1 MYYYDSTIGQTV
13 FQGPDRNANTLQNAS
28 LETSLVIVNGVVLD
42 NDQYTLT
49 EVTLTLNDGCLTS
62 DDIVSVIVFREPA
75 EAEDSVGQ
83 GQITTV
89 DVLTIPPGSDSTR
102 PINLPDN
109 LELVTT
115 QFDANWFLN
124 DRIDELDLK
133 VDGINVSVDLSD
145 YSTTIEMV
153 AADDTTLAD
162 AKAYTDNEIAAI
174 PPAGNVDL
182 SSYALTTY
190 VDDQDS
196 KLQIQIDSLSA
207 SGGYN
212 DAWIQIAIDA
222 GDASTLVDAKAYTDS
237 EIAAIPPTDLSAHA
251 TKKEVTDGD
260 AKALVDSK
268 AYTDNEIAAI
278 PPTDLSSHATK
289 KEVTDGDAKALT
301 DSKKYTDDKID
312 AIVFPPGTI
321 VRDTEPPNAPNGT
334 NWFDTVRLELF
345 VRASQTWV
353 ASSPLGARVTQG
365 ELLQSE
371 LLDRV
376 TTIEEI
382 QSQPAGDVDKEYVD
396 AQDATKIGNA
406 GEQILPT
413 PTWKLRARK
422 VDDSGNYSYLAIQ
435 DDSLKLY
442 HVADPTADAHGMSR
456 GYADGRYQFIQKPI
470 GFKVDQS
477 GTCTLN
483 TIPNSGEFCGLNNS
497 SPGSST
503 AANNYFG
510 NWNAGIRVHIDKLLN
525 PQGSQF
531 EVTERYSIAGTVSI
545 FGKDTGKLFFK
556 HGITAVVRDSS
567 HPYVELIFATRV
579 PTFGTGSIND
589 ESKYVVIVDGLTS
602 TATNTTLVP
611 EGAGEE

>member
-1 MYYYDSTIGQTV
+1 MYYYDSTIDQTV

-28 LETSLVIVNGVVLD
+28 LETSLVLVNGVVLD

-49 EVTLTLNDGCLTS
+49 ESTLTLNDGCLTS

-75 EAEDSVGQ
+75 EAEDSVVQ

-89 DVLTIPPGSDSTR
+89 DVLTIPPGSDATR

-109 LELVTT
+109 LELITT

-124 DRIDELDLK
+124 DRIDEVDLK
-133 VDGINVSVDLSD
+133 IDGINVSVDLSD
-145 YSTTIEMV
+145 YSTTVEMV

-174 PPAGNVDL
+174 PPAGDVDL

-190 VDDQDS
+190 VDEQDN
-196 KLQIQIDSLSA
+196 KLQTQIDSLSA

-212 DAWIQIAIDA
+212 DAWIQVAIDA
-222 GDASTLVDAKAYTDS
+222 GDASTLVDAKSYTDD
-237 EIAAIPPTDLSAHA
+237 EIAAIPPTDLSA
-251 TKKEVTDGD
+251 
-260 AKALVDSK
+260 
-268 AYTDNEIAAI
+268 
-278 PPTDLSSHATK
+278 HATK

-321 VRDTEPPNAPNGT
+321 VRNTEPPNAPNGT

-345 VRASQTWV
+345 VRASETWV
-353 ASSPLGARVTQG
+353 PSSPLGARVAQG
-365 ELLQSE
+365 EIVQSQ

-382 QSQPAGDVDKEYVD
+382 QSQPSGDVDKEYVD
-396 AQDATKIGNA
+396 AQDATKIGNT

-470 GFKVDQS
+470 GFKVDQA
-477 GTCTLN
+477 GVCTLN

-510 NWNAGIRVHIDKLLN
+510 NWNAGIRVHTDKLLN
-525 PQGSQF
+525 PQGNQF
-531 EVTERYSIAGTVSI
+531 DVMERYSIAGTVSV
-545 FGKDTGKLFFK
+545 FGKDTGKLFFR

-567 HPYVELIFATRV
+567 HPYVELIFATRI
-579 PTFGTGSIND
+579 PTFGTGEIND
-589 ESKYVVIVDGLTS
+589 ESKYILIVDGLTS
-602 TATNTTLVP
+602 SVTGTTLVP
-611 EGAGEE
+611 EGDEIE

>member
-1 MYYYDSTIGQTV
+1 MTYRILTKRNNEQGVVPHATELALGELALNYHDMILYALDSGGNVQPVSSGSDGGGDLIAMDYTFWVKVVQEGQ
-13 FQGPDRNANTLQNAS
+13 
-28 LETSLVIVNGVVLD
+28 SLVEFEGKDDSGNEYEVNVEGFDVALNGVSLIPDTDYVI
-42 NDQYTLT
+42 NDTR
-49 EVTLTLNDGCLTS
+49 LTLG
-62 DDIVSVIVFREPA
+62 EPA
-75 EAEDSVGQ
+75 EPGDVVIIRSLKASDGVSPG
-83 GQITTV
+83 
-89 DVLTIPPGSDSTR
+89 VLTTNDIALLGDDTTTPAPMGYQEW
-102 PINLPDN
+102 IADN
-109 LELVTT
+109 SLRT
-115 QFDANWFLN
+115 QQDANWFLLH
-124 DRIDELDLK
+124 RIDELEIPEDQ
-133 VDGINVSVDLSD
+133 DLSK
-145 YSTTIEMV
+145 YETIVNSE
-153 AADDTTLAD
+153 
-162 AKAYTDNEIAAI
+162 
-174 PPAGNVDL
+174 AGD
-182 SSYALTTY
+182 SAL
-190 VDDQDS
+190 QD
-196 KLQIQIDSLSA
+196 QIDALSA

-212 DAWIQIAIDA
+212 DAWIQVAIEA
-222 GDASTLVDAKAYTDS
+222 GDEATLDDAKKYTDS

-260 AKALVDSK
+260 AKAL
-268 AYTDNEIAAI
+268 
-278 PPTDLSSHATK
+278 
-289 KEVTDGDAKALT
+289 T
-301 DSKKYTDDKID
+301 DSKKYTDVKID

-353 ASSPLGARVTQG
+353 PSSPLGARVSQG

-371 LLDRV
+371 LVDRV

-382 QSQPAGDVDKEYVD
+382 QSQPSSDVDKEYVD
-396 AQDATKIGNA
+396 AQDATKIGNT

-413 PTWKLRARK
+413 ATWKLRAKK

-470 GFKVDQS
+470 GFKVDQA
-477 GTCTLN
+477 GVCTLN
-483 TIPNSGEFCGLNNS
+483 TIPSSGEFCGLNNS

-503 AANNYFG
+503 SANNYFG

>member
-1 MYYYDSTIGQTV
+1 MTYRILTKRNNEQGVVPHATELALGELALNYHDMILYALDSGGNVQPVSSGSDGGGDLIAMDYTFWVKVVQEGQ
-13 FQGPDRNANTLQNAS
+13 
-28 LETSLVIVNGVVLD
+28 SLVEFEGKDDSGNEYEVNVEGFDVALNGVSLIPDTDYVI
-42 NDQYTLT
+42 NDTR
-49 EVTLTLNDGCLTS
+49 LTLG
-62 DDIVSVIVFREPA
+62 EPA
-75 EAEDSVGQ
+75 EPGDVVIIRSLKASDGVSPG
-83 GQITTV
+83 
-89 DVLTIPPGSDSTR
+89 VLTTNDIALLGDDTTTPEPKGYQEWVADN
-102 PINLPDN
+102 NLQ
-109 LELVTT
+109 T
-115 QFDANWFLN
+115 QQDANWFLLH
-124 DRIDELDLK
+124 RIDGLEIPEDQ
-133 VDGINVSVDLSD
+133 DLSK
-145 YSTTIEMV
+145 YETIVNSE
-153 AADDTTLAD
+153 
-162 AKAYTDNEIAAI
+162 
-174 PPAGNVDL
+174 AGD
-182 SSYALTTY
+182 SAL
-190 VDDQDS
+190 QD
-196 KLQIQIDSLSA
+196 QIDALSA

-212 DAWIQIAIDA
+212 DAWIQVAIEA
-222 GDASTLVDAKAYTDS
+222 GDEATLDDAKKYTDS

-260 AKALVDSK
+260 AK
-268 AYTDNEIAAI
+268 T
-278 PPTDLSSHATK
+278 
-289 KEVTDGDAKALT
+289 LT

-353 ASSPLGARVTQG
+353 PSSPLGARVSQG

-371 LLDRV
+371 LVDRV

-382 QSQPAGDVDKEYVD
+382 QSQPSSDVDKEYVD
-396 AQDATKIGNA
+396 AQDATKIGNT

-413 PTWKLRARK
+413 ATWKLRAKK

-470 GFKVDQS
+470 GFKVDQA
-477 GTCTLN
+477 GVCTLN
-483 TIPNSGEFCGLNNS
+483 TIPSSGEFCGLNNS

>member
-1 MYYYDSTIGQTV
+1 MTYRILTKRNNEQGVVPHATELALGELALNYHDMILYALDSGGNVQPVSSGSDGGGDLIAMDYTFWVKVVQEGQ
-13 FQGPDRNANTLQNAS
+13 
-28 LETSLVIVNGVVLD
+28 SLVEFEGKDDSGNEYEVNVEGFDVALNGVSIIPNTDYVITD
-42 NDQYTLT
+42 TR
-49 EVTLTLNDGCLTS
+49 LTLG
-62 DDIVSVIVFREPA
+62 EPA
-75 EAEDSVGQ
+75 EPGDVIIIRSLKASDGVSPG
-83 GQITTV
+83 
-89 DVLTIPPGSDSTR
+89 VLTTNDIALLGDDTTTPAPMGYQEW
-102 PINLPDN
+102 IADN
-109 LELVTT
+109 SLRT
-115 QFDANWFLN
+115 QQDANWFLLH
-124 DRIDELDLK
+124 RIDELEIPEDQ
-133 VDGINVSVDLSD
+133 DLSK
-145 YSTTIEMV
+145 YETIVNSE
-153 AADDTTLAD
+153 
-162 AKAYTDNEIAAI
+162 
-174 PPAGNVDL
+174 AGD
-182 SSYALTTY
+182 SAL
-190 VDDQDS
+190 QD
-196 KLQIQIDSLSA
+196 QIDALSA

-212 DAWIQIAIDA
+212 DAWIQVAIEA
-222 GDASTLVDAKAYTDS
+222 GDEATLDDAKKYTDS

-260 AKALVDSK
+260 AK
-268 AYTDNEIAAI
+268 T
-278 PPTDLSSHATK
+278 
-289 KEVTDGDAKALT
+289 LT

-353 ASSPLGARVTQG
+353 PSSPLGARVSQG

-371 LLDRV
+371 LVDRV

-382 QSQPAGDVDKEYVD
+382 QSQPSSDVDKEYVD
-396 AQDATKIGNA
+396 AQDATKIGNT

-413 PTWKLRARK
+413 ATWKLRAKK

-470 GFKVDQS
+470 GFKVDQA
-477 GTCTLN
+477 GVCTLN
-483 TIPNSGEFCGLNNS
+483 TIPSSGEFCGLNNS

>member
-1 MYYYDSTIGQTV
+1 MTYRILTKRNNEQGVVPHATELALGELALNYHDMILYALDSGGNVQPVSSGSDGGGDLIAMDYTFWVKVVQEGQ
-13 FQGPDRNANTLQNAS
+13 
-28 LETSLVIVNGVVLD
+28 SLVEFEGKDDSGNEYEVNVEGFDVALNGVSIIPNTDYVITD
-42 NDQYTLT
+42 TR
-49 EVTLTLNDGCLTS
+49 LTLG
-62 DDIVSVIVFREPA
+62 EPA
-75 EAEDSVGQ
+75 EPGDVIIIRSLKASDGVSPG
-83 GQITTV
+83 
-89 DVLTIPPGSDSTR
+89 VLTTNDIALLGDDTTTPEPKGYQEWVADN
-102 PINLPDN
+102 NLQ
-109 LELVTT
+109 T
-115 QFDANWFLN
+115 QQDANWFLLH
-124 DRIDELDLK
+124 RIDGLEIPEDQ
-133 VDGINVSVDLSD
+133 DLSK
-145 YSTTIEMV
+145 YETIVNSE
-153 AADDTTLAD
+153 
-162 AKAYTDNEIAAI
+162 
-174 PPAGNVDL
+174 AGD
-182 SSYALTTY
+182 SAL
-190 VDDQDS
+190 QD
-196 KLQIQIDSLSA
+196 QIDALSA

-212 DAWIQIAIDA
+212 DAWIQVAIEA
-222 GDASTLVDAKAYTDS
+222 GDEATLDDAKKYTDS

-260 AKALVDSK
+260 AK
-268 AYTDNEIAAI
+268 T
-278 PPTDLSSHATK
+278 
-289 KEVTDGDAKALT
+289 LT

-334 NWFDTVRLELF
+334 NWLDTVRLELF

-353 ASSPLGARVTQG
+353 PSSPLGARVSQG

-371 LLDRV
+371 LVDRV

-382 QSQPAGDVDKEYVD
+382 QSQPSSDVDKEYVD
-396 AQDATKIGNA
+396 AQDATKIGNT

-413 PTWKLRARK
+413 ATWKLRAKK

>member
-1 MYYYDSTIGQTV
+1 MTYRILTKRNNQQGVIPHATELALGELALNYHDMILYALDSGGNVQPVSSGSDGGGGDLIAMDYTFWVKVVQEGQ
-13 FQGPDRNANTLQNAS
+13 
-28 LETSLVIVNGVVLD
+28 SLVEFEGTDDAGNEYEVNVEGFDVALNGVSIIPNTDYVITD
-42 NDQYTLT
+42 TR
-49 EVTLTLNDGCLTS
+49 LTLG
-62 DDIVSVIVFREPA
+62 EPA
-75 EAEDSVGQ
+75 EPGDVIIIRSLKASDGVSPG
-83 GQITTV
+83 
-89 DVLTIPPGSDSTR
+89 VLTTNDIALLGDDTTTPEPKGYQEWVADN
-102 PINLPDN
+102 NLQ
-109 LELVTT
+109 T
-115 QFDANWFLN
+115 QQDANWFLLH
-124 DRIDELDLK
+124 RIDGLEIPEDQ
-133 VDGINVSVDLSD
+133 DLSK
-145 YSTTIEMV
+145 YETIVNSE
-153 AADDTTLAD
+153 
-162 AKAYTDNEIAAI
+162 
-174 PPAGNVDL
+174 AGD
-182 SSYALTTY
+182 SAL
-190 VDDQDS
+190 QD
-196 KLQIQIDSLSA
+196 QIDALSA

-212 DAWIQIAIDA
+212 DAWIQVAIEA
-222 GDASTLVDAKAYTDS
+222 GDEATLDDAKKYTDS

-260 AKALVDSK
+260 AK
-268 AYTDNEIAAI
+268 T
-278 PPTDLSSHATK
+278 
-289 KEVTDGDAKALT
+289 LT

-353 ASSPLGARVTQG
+353 PSSPLGARVSQG

-371 LLDRV
+371 LVDRV

-382 QSQPAGDVDKEYVD
+382 QSQPSSDVDKEYVD
-396 AQDATKIGNA
+396 AQDATKIGNT

-413 PTWKLRARK
+413 ATWKLRAKK

>member
-1 MYYYDSTIGQTV
+1 LSLNTTTSSLYRAWIEVTGSNVTSSIFDFQDDSITKDNSVVSI
-13 FQGPDRNANTLQNAS
+13 
-28 LETSLVIVNGVVLD
+28 NGVVLD
-42 NDQYTLT
+42 GDQYDLATG
-49 EVTLTLNDGCLTS
+49 EVTILNTDTVPLQLGDVIGVISFVAETPNSLFNNPTYGLQTK
-62 DDIVSVIVFREPA
+62 DISIVGEDPNPETTPIAVSENNL
-75 EAEDSVGQ
+75 Q
-83 GQITTV
+83 NQQ
-89 DVLTIPPGSDSTR
+89 DV
-102 PINLPDN
+102 
-109 LELVTT
+109 
-115 QFDANWFLN
+115 NWFLLREIEN
-124 DRIDELDLK
+124 IEIPEDQ
-133 VDGINVSVDLSD
+133 DLSK
-145 YSTTIEMV
+145 YETIVNSE
-153 AADDTTLAD
+153 
-162 AKAYTDNEIAAI
+162 
-174 PPAGNVDL
+174 AGD
-182 SSYALTTY
+182 SAL
-190 VDDQDS
+190 QD
-196 KLQIQIDSLSA
+196 QIDALSA

-212 DAWIQIAIDA
+212 DAWIQVAIEA
-222 GDASTLVDAKAYTDS
+222 GDEATLDDAKKYTDS
-237 EIAAIPPTDLSAHA
+237 EIAAIPPTDLSA
-251 TKKEVTDGD
+251 
-260 AKALVDSK
+260 
-268 AYTDNEIAAI
+268 
-278 PPTDLSSHATK
+278 HATK

-353 ASSPLGARVTQG
+353 PSSPLGARVTQG

-371 LLDRV
+371 LVDRV

-382 QSQPAGDVDKEYVD
+382 QSQPSSDVDKEYVD
-396 AQDATKIGNA
+396 AQDATKIGNT

-413 PTWKLRARK
+413 ATWKLRAKK

-470 GFKVDQS
+470 GFKVDQA
-477 GTCTLN
+477 GVCTLN
-483 TIPNSGEFCGLNNS
+483 TIPSSGEFCGLNNS

>member
-1 MYYYDSTIGQTV
+1 MSLTLSSYDAKTGIYSYKKDGTWFFSFCPPENVASKRVDGKWYFLDNCGGGGDGSAPNLAPYAKTTYVDSQDQKV
-13 FQGPDRNANTLQNAS
+13 QANVDKCFDDSKDYAD
-28 LETSLVIVNGVVLD
+28 SLVADYALISYVDEQIATIELSPYAKTTDVEAGD
-42 NDQYTLT
+42 ATTLKSSKDYADSLVSSLPPSGSVDLSDYST
-49 EVTLTLNDGCLTS
+49 SIEMKAADDETLADAKAYA
-62 DDIVSVIVFREPA
+62 DE
-75 EAEDSVGQ
+75 
-83 GQITTV
+83 QI
-89 DVLTIPPGSDSTR
+89 
-102 PINLPDN
+102 
-109 LELVTT
+109 
-115 QFDANWFLN
+115 
-124 DRIDELDLK
+124 
-133 VDGINVSVDLSD
+133 DGINVSVDLSD
-145 YSTTIEMV
+145 YSTSIEMK
-153 AADDTTLAD
+153 AFDD
-162 AKAYTDNEIAAI
+162 
-174 PPAGNVDL
+174 
-182 SSYALTTY
+182 
-190 VDDQDS
+190 
-196 KLQIQIDSLSA
+196 
-207 SGGYN
+207 
-212 DAWIQIAIDA
+212 
-222 GDASTLVDAKAYTDS
+222 STLVDA
-237 EIAAIPPTDLSAHA
+237 
-251 TKKEVTDGD
+251 
-260 AKALVDSK
+260 K

-278 PPTDLSSHATK
+278 PPTDLSLHATK

-301 DSKKYTDDKID
+301 DSKKYSDDKVA

-321 VRDTEPPNAPNGT
+321 VSDSEPSNAPNGT

-365 ELLQSE
+365 EIVQSQ

-382 QSQPAGDVDKEYVD
+382 QSQPSGDVDKDYVD
-396 AQDATKIGNA
+396 AQDATKIGNT

-413 PTWKLRARK
+413 STWKLRAK
-422 VDDSGNYSYLAIQ
+422 KTDDSGNYSYLAIQ

-470 GFKVDQS
+470 GFKVDQA
-477 GTCTLN
+477 GVCTLS

-525 PQGSQF
+525 PQGNQF

-567 HPYVELIFATRV
+567 HPYVELIFATRI
-579 PTFGTGSIND
+579 PTFGTGEITA
-589 ESKYVVIVDGLTS
+589 ESKYVVIVDGLTA

>member
-1 MYYYDSTIGQTV
+1 MTYRILTKRNNEQGVVPHATELALGELALNYHDMILYALDSGGNVQPVSSGSDGGGDLIAMDYTFWVKVVQEGQ
-13 FQGPDRNANTLQNAS
+13 
-28 LETSLVIVNGVVLD
+28 SLVEFEGKDDSGNEYEVNVEGFDVALNGVSLIPDTDYVI
-42 NDQYTLT
+42 NDTR
-49 EVTLTLNDGCLTS
+49 LTLG
-62 DDIVSVIVFREPA
+62 EPA
-75 EAEDSVGQ
+75 EPGDVVIIRSLKASDGVSPG
-83 GQITTV
+83 
-89 DVLTIPPGSDSTR
+89 VLTTNDIALLGDDTTTPAPMGYQEWIADN
-102 PINLPDN
+102 NLQ
-109 LELVTT
+109 T
-115 QFDANWFLN
+115 QQDANWFLLH
-124 DRIDELDLK
+124 RIDELEIPEDQ
-133 VDGINVSVDLSD
+133 DLSK
-145 YSTTIEMV
+145 YETIVNSE
-153 AADDTTLAD
+153 
-162 AKAYTDNEIAAI
+162 
-174 PPAGNVDL
+174 AGD
-182 SSYALTTY
+182 SAL
-190 VDDQDS
+190 QD
-196 KLQIQIDSLSA
+196 QIDALSA

-212 DAWIQIAIDA
+212 DAWIQVAIEA
-222 GDASTLVDAKAYTDS
+222 GDEATLDDAKKYTDS

-260 AKALVDSK
+260 AK
-268 AYTDNEIAAI
+268 T
-278 PPTDLSSHATK
+278 
-289 KEVTDGDAKALT
+289 LT

-353 ASSPLGARVTQG
+353 PSSPLGARVSQG

-371 LLDRV
+371 LVDRV

-382 QSQPAGDVDKEYVD
+382 QSQPSSDVDKEYVD
-396 AQDATKIGNA
+396 AQDATKIGNT

-413 PTWKLRARK
+413 ATWKLRAKK

>member
-1 MYYYDSTIGQTV
+1 MTYRILTKRNNEQGVVPHATELALGELALNYHDMILYALDSGGNVQPVSSGSDGGGDLIAMDYTFWVKVVQEGQ
-13 FQGPDRNANTLQNAS
+13 
-28 LETSLVIVNGVVLD
+28 SLVEFEGKDDSGNEYEVNVEGFDVALNGVSIIPNTDYVITD
-42 NDQYTLT
+42 TR
-49 EVTLTLNDGCLTS
+49 LTLG
-62 DDIVSVIVFREPA
+62 EPA
-75 EAEDSVGQ
+75 EPGDVVIIRSLKASDGVSPG
-83 GQITTV
+83 
-89 DVLTIPPGSDSTR
+89 VLTTNDIALLGDDTTTPAPMGYQEWIADN
-102 PINLPDN
+102 NLQ
-109 LELVTT
+109 T
-115 QFDANWFLN
+115 QQDANWFLLH
-124 DRIDELDLK
+124 RIDELEIPEDQ
-133 VDGINVSVDLSD
+133 DLSK
-145 YSTTIEMV
+145 YETIVNSE
-153 AADDTTLAD
+153 
-162 AKAYTDNEIAAI
+162 
-174 PPAGNVDL
+174 AGD
-182 SSYALTTY
+182 SAL
-190 VDDQDS
+190 QD
-196 KLQIQIDSLSA
+196 QIDALSA

-212 DAWIQIAIDA
+212 DAWIQVAIEA
-222 GDASTLVDAKAYTDS
+222 GDEATLDDAKKYTDS

-260 AKALVDSK
+260 AK
-268 AYTDNEIAAI
+268 T
-278 PPTDLSSHATK
+278 
-289 KEVTDGDAKALT
+289 LT

-353 ASSPLGARVTQG
+353 PSSPLGARVSQG

-371 LLDRV
+371 LVDRV

-382 QSQPAGDVDKEYVD
+382 QSQPSSDVDKEYVD
-396 AQDATKIGNA
+396 AQDATKIGNT

-413 PTWKLRARK
+413 ATWKLRAKK

-470 GFKVDQS
+470 GFKVDQA
-477 GTCTLN
+477 GVCTLN
-483 TIPNSGEFCGLNNS
+483 TIPSSGEFCGLNNS

-503 AANNYFG
+503 SANNYFG

>member
-1 MYYYDSTIGQTV
+1 MSECCVTTSPKITIKPNSCSKNTVQASRSDSSVGIGCVPSTPRDLVGAGLLVSMYYYDSTIGQTV

-28 LETSLVIVNGVVLD
+28 LETSLVLVNGVVLD

-196 KLQIQIDSLSA
+196 KLQTQIDSLST

-222 GDASTLVDAKAYTDS
+222 GDASTLVDAKAYTD
-237 EIAAIPPTDLSAHA
+237 
-251 TKKEVTDGD
+251 G
-260 AKALVDSK
+260 
-268 AYTDNEIAAI
+268 EIAAI
-278 PPTDLSSHATK
+278 PPTDLSSYATK
-289 KEVTDGDAKALT
+289 KELTDGDEKALA
-301 DSKKYTDDKID
+301 DSKKYGDDKFVTNTGGDDMQGPLHIKNN
-312 AIVFPPGTI
+312 GS
-321 VRDTEPPNAPNGT
+321 DTRAT
-334 NWFDTVRLELF
+334 N
-345 VRASQTWV
+345 
-353 ASSPLGARVTQG
+353 
-365 ELLQSE
+365 
-371 LLDRV
+371 RV
-376 TTIEEI
+376 TTLGVFSNSEGSSLRLGTTRDRIYIGHNDTSINGPLKVDELQEKTTGGGI
-382 QSQPAGDVDKEYVD
+382 SLTNRTTIAQPEGTNKDGFSVLGKTDAGD
-396 AQDATKIGNA
+396 
-406 GEQILPT
+406 
-413 PTWKLRARK
+413 
-422 VDDSGNYSYLAIQ
+422 
-435 DDSLKLY
+435 
-442 HVADPTADAHGMSR
+442 
-456 GYADGRYQFIQKPI
+456 
-470 GFKVDQS
+470 
-477 GTCTLN
+477 
-483 TIPNSGEFCGLNNS
+483 NN
-497 SPGSST
+497 
-503 AANNYFG
+503 
-510 NWNAGIRVHIDKLLN
+510 KLLSVYHN
-525 PQGSQF
+525 LDGIDA
-531 EVTERYSIAGTVSI
+531 VNYH
-545 FGKDTGKLFFK
+545 GKQ
-556 HGITAVVRDSS
+556 DSNTNLRQS
-567 HPYVELIFATRV
+567 VMYRFRLILCNRV
-579 PTFGTGSIND
+579 
-589 ESKYVVIVDGLTS
+589 LT
-602 TATNTTLVP
+602 T
-611 EGAGEE
+611 

>member
-1 MYYYDSTIGQTV
+1 MTYRILTKRNNEQGVVPHATELALGELALNYHDMILYALDSGGNVQPVSSGSDGGGDLIAMDYTFWVKVVQEGQ
-13 FQGPDRNANTLQNAS
+13 
-28 LETSLVIVNGVVLD
+28 SLVEFEGKDDSGNEYEVNVEGFDVALNGVSLIPDTDYVI
-42 NDQYTLT
+42 NDTR
-49 EVTLTLNDGCLTS
+49 LTLG
-62 DDIVSVIVFREPA
+62 EPA
-75 EAEDSVGQ
+75 EPGDVVIIRSLKASDGVSPG
-83 GQITTV
+83 
-89 DVLTIPPGSDSTR
+89 VLTTNDIALLGDDTTTPAPMGYQEW
-102 PINLPDN
+102 IADN
-109 LELVTT
+109 SLRT
-115 QFDANWFLN
+115 QQDANWFLLH
-124 DRIDELDLK
+124 RIDELEIPEDQ
-133 VDGINVSVDLSD
+133 DLSK
-145 YSTTIEMV
+145 YETIVNSE
-153 AADDTTLAD
+153 
-162 AKAYTDNEIAAI
+162 
-174 PPAGNVDL
+174 AGD
-182 SSYALTTY
+182 SAL
-190 VDDQDS
+190 QD
-196 KLQIQIDSLSA
+196 QIDALSA

-212 DAWIQIAIDA
+212 DAWIQVAIEA
-222 GDASTLVDAKAYTDS
+222 GDEATLDDAKKYTDS
-237 EIAAIPPTDLSAHA
+237 EIAAIPTTDLSA
-251 TKKEVTDGD
+251 
-260 AKALVDSK
+260 
-268 AYTDNEIAAI
+268 
-278 PPTDLSSHATK
+278 HATK

-353 ASSPLGARVTQG
+353 PSSPLGARVSQG
-365 ELLQSE
+365 EVVQSQ

-382 QSQPAGDVDKEYVD
+382 QSQPSGDVDKEYVD
-396 AQDATKIGNA
+396 AQDATKIGNT

-413 PTWKLRARK
+413 ATWKLRAKK

-470 GFKVDQS
+470 GFKVDQA
-477 GTCTLN
+477 GVCTLN
-483 TIPNSGEFCGLNNS
+483 TIPSSGEFCGLNNS

>member
-1 MYYYDSTIGQTV
+1 MTYRILTKRNNEQGVVPHATELALGELALNYHDMILYALDSGGNVQPVSSGSDGGGDLIAMDYTFWVKVVQEGQ
-13 FQGPDRNANTLQNAS
+13 
-28 LETSLVIVNGVVLD
+28 SLVEFEGKDDSGNEYEVNVEGFDVALNGVSLIPDTDYVI
-42 NDQYTLT
+42 NDTR
-49 EVTLTLNDGCLTS
+49 LTLG
-62 DDIVSVIVFREPA
+62 EPA
-75 EAEDSVGQ
+75 EPGDVVIIRSLKASDGVSPG
-83 GQITTV
+83 
-89 DVLTIPPGSDSTR
+89 VLTTNDIALLGDDTTTPAPMGYQEWIADN
-102 PINLPDN
+102 NLQ
-109 LELVTT
+109 T
-115 QFDANWFLN
+115 QQDANWFLLH
-124 DRIDELDLK
+124 RIDELEIPEDQ
-133 VDGINVSVDLSD
+133 DLSK
-145 YSTTIEMV
+145 YETIVNSE
-153 AADDTTLAD
+153 
-162 AKAYTDNEIAAI
+162 
-174 PPAGNVDL
+174 AGD
-182 SSYALTTY
+182 SAL
-190 VDDQDS
+190 QD
-196 KLQIQIDSLSA
+196 QIDALSA

-212 DAWIQIAIDA
+212 DAWIQVAIEA
-222 GDASTLVDAKAYTDS
+222 GDEATLDDAKKYTDS

-260 AKALVDSK
+260 AK
-268 AYTDNEIAAI
+268 T
-278 PPTDLSSHATK
+278 
-289 KEVTDGDAKALT
+289 LT

-353 ASSPLGARVTQG
+353 PSSPLGARVSQG

-371 LLDRV
+371 LVDRV

-382 QSQPAGDVDKEYVD
+382 QSQPSSDVDKAYVD
-396 AQDATKIGNA
+396 AQDATKIGNT

-413 PTWKLRARK
+413 ATWKLRAKK

-470 GFKVDQS
+470 GFKVDQA
-477 GTCTLN
+477 GVCTLN
-483 TIPNSGEFCGLNNS
+483 TIPSSGEFCGLNNS

>member
-1 MYYYDSTIGQTV
+1 MTYRILTKRNNEQGVVPHATELALGELALNYHDMILYALDSGGNVQPVSSGSDGGGDLIAMDYTFWVKVVQEGQ
-13 FQGPDRNANTLQNAS
+13 
-28 LETSLVIVNGVVLD
+28 SLVEFEGKDDSGNEYEVNVEGFDVALNGVSIIPNTDYVITD
-42 NDQYTLT
+42 TR
-49 EVTLTLNDGCLTS
+49 LTLG
-62 DDIVSVIVFREPA
+62 EPA
-75 EAEDSVGQ
+75 EPGDVIIIRSLKASDGVSPG
-83 GQITTV
+83 
-89 DVLTIPPGSDSTR
+89 VLTTNDIALLGDDTTTPEPKGYQEWVADN
-102 PINLPDN
+102 NLQ
-109 LELVTT
+109 T
-115 QFDANWFLN
+115 QQDANWFLLH
-124 DRIDELDLK
+124 RIDELEIPEDQ
-133 VDGINVSVDLSD
+133 DLSK
-145 YSTTIEMV
+145 YETIVNSE
-153 AADDTTLAD
+153 
-162 AKAYTDNEIAAI
+162 
-174 PPAGNVDL
+174 AGD
-182 SSYALTTY
+182 SAL
-190 VDDQDS
+190 QD
-196 KLQIQIDSLSA
+196 QIDALSA

-212 DAWIQIAIDA
+212 DAWIQVAIEA
-222 GDASTLVDAKAYTDS
+222 GDEATLDDAKKYTDS

-260 AKALVDSK
+260 AK
-268 AYTDNEIAAI
+268 T
-278 PPTDLSSHATK
+278 
-289 KEVTDGDAKALT
+289 LT

-353 ASSPLGARVTQG
+353 PSSPLGARVSQG

-371 LLDRV
+371 LVDRV

-382 QSQPAGDVDKEYVD
+382 QSQPSSDVDKEYVD
-396 AQDATKIGNA
+396 AQDATKIGNT

-413 PTWKLRARK
+413 ATWKLRAKK

-470 GFKVDQS
+470 GFKVDQA
-477 GTCTLN
+477 GVCTLN
-483 TIPNSGEFCGLNNS
+483 TIPSSGEFCGLNNS

>member
-1 MYYYDSTIGQTV
+1 MTYRILTKRNNEQGVVPHATELALGELALNYHDMILYALDSGGNVQPVSSGSDGGGDLIAMDYTFWVKVVQEGQ
-13 FQGPDRNANTLQNAS
+13 
-28 LETSLVIVNGVVLD
+28 SLVEFEGKDDSGNEYEVNVEGFDVALNGVSLIPDTDYVI
-42 NDQYTLT
+42 NDTR
-49 EVTLTLNDGCLTS
+49 LTLG
-62 DDIVSVIVFREPA
+62 EPA
-75 EAEDSVGQ
+75 EPGDVVIIRSLKASDGVSPG
-83 GQITTV
+83 
-89 DVLTIPPGSDSTR
+89 VLTTNDIALLGDDTTTPAPMGYQEWIADN
-102 PINLPDN
+102 NLQ
-109 LELVTT
+109 T
-115 QFDANWFLN
+115 QQDANWFLLH
-124 DRIDELDLK
+124 RIDELEIPEDQ
-133 VDGINVSVDLSD
+133 DLSK
-145 YSTTIEMV
+145 YETIVNSE
-153 AADDTTLAD
+153 
-162 AKAYTDNEIAAI
+162 
-174 PPAGNVDL
+174 AGD
-182 SSYALTTY
+182 SAL
-190 VDDQDS
+190 QD
-196 KLQIQIDSLSA
+196 QIDALSA

-212 DAWIQIAIDA
+212 DAWIQVAIEA
-222 GDASTLVDAKAYTDS
+222 GDEATLDDAKKYTDS

-260 AKALVDSK
+260 AK
-268 AYTDNEIAAI
+268 T
-278 PPTDLSSHATK
+278 
-289 KEVTDGDAKALT
+289 LT

-353 ASSPLGARVTQG
+353 PSSPLGARVSQG

-371 LLDRV
+371 LVDRV

-382 QSQPAGDVDKEYVD
+382 QSQPSSDVDKEYVD
-396 AQDATKIGNA
+396 AQDATKIGNT

-413 PTWKLRARK
+413 ATWKLRAKK

-470 GFKVDQS
+470 GFKVDQA
-477 GTCTLN
+477 GVCTLN
-483 TIPNSGEFCGLNNS
+483 TIPSSGEFCGLNNS

>member
-1 MYYYDSTIGQTV
+1 MTYRILTKRNNQQGVIPHATELALGELALNYHDMILYALDSGGNVQPVSSGSDGGGDLIAMDYTFWVKVVQEGQ
-13 FQGPDRNANTLQNAS
+13 
-28 LETSLVIVNGVVLD
+28 SLVEFEGKDDSGNEYEVNVEGFDVALNGVSLIPDTDYVI
-42 NDQYTLT
+42 NDTR
-49 EVTLTLNDGCLTS
+49 LTLG
-62 DDIVSVIVFREPA
+62 EPA
-75 EAEDSVGQ
+75 EPGDVVIIRSLKASDGVSPG
-83 GQITTV
+83 
-89 DVLTIPPGSDSTR
+89 VLTTNDIALLGDDTTTPAPMGYQEW
-102 PINLPDN
+102 IADN
-109 LELVTT
+109 SLRT
-115 QFDANWFLN
+115 QQDANWFLLH
-124 DRIDELDLK
+124 RIDELEIPEDQ
-133 VDGINVSVDLSD
+133 DLSK
-145 YSTTIEMV
+145 YETIVNSE
-153 AADDTTLAD
+153 
-162 AKAYTDNEIAAI
+162 
-174 PPAGNVDL
+174 AGD
-182 SSYALTTY
+182 SAL
-190 VDDQDS
+190 QD
-196 KLQIQIDSLSA
+196 QIDALSA

-212 DAWIQIAIDA
+212 DAWIQVAIEA
-222 GDASTLVDAKAYTDS
+222 GDEATLDDAKKYTDS
-237 EIAAIPPTDLSAHA
+237 EIAAIPTTDLSA
-251 TKKEVTDGD
+251 
-260 AKALVDSK
+260 
-268 AYTDNEIAAI
+268 
-278 PPTDLSSHATK
+278 HATK

-353 ASSPLGARVTQG
+353 PSSPLGARVSQG

-371 LLDRV
+371 LVDRV

-382 QSQPAGDVDKEYVD
+382 QSQPSSDVDKEYVD
-396 AQDATKIGNA
+396 AQDATKIGNT

-413 PTWKLRARK
+413 ATWKLRAKK

-470 GFKVDQS
+470 GFKVDQA
-477 GTCTLN
+477 GVCTLN
-483 TIPNSGEFCGLNNS
+483 TIPSSGEFCGLNNS